1 MIICVFACV
10 RAVRLC
16 ACVCVCMSY
25 KHASVYG
32 CIRASLLCVYFAWM
46 WKFNLLGQWDLS
58 GHGLLVLLADKLNYL
73 L

>member
-1 MIICVFACV
+1 MGV
-10 RAVRLC
+10 
-16 ACVCVCMSY
+16 S
-25 KHASVYG
+25 
-32 CIRASLLCVYFAWM
+32 ASLLCVYFAWM